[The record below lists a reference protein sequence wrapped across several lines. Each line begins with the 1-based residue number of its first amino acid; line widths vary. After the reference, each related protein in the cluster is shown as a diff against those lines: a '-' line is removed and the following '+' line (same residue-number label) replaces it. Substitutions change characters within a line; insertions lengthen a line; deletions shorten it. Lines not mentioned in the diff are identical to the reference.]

1 MDLPCVTPETVA
13 PSVTC
18 RKVIKIMKQLAV
30 DQVPI
35 VHLDGNVVGV
45 ATLGNIMAKI
55 IAGVI
60 NDTTPVSEVIYR
72 QFMKVSPNV
81 TLGKLSKI
89 LEHHWFAIVVNSQK
103 VLVRVKKWLFH
114 WWPELI
120 YWILLPIMSR
130 ENNAWTKQR
139 RNGNIY
145 GWAI

>member
-1 MDLPCVTPETVA
+1 MDLPAVTPETVA

-18 RKVIKIMKQLAV
+18 RKVIKIKKQLAV

-35 VHLDGNVVGV
+35 VQLDGNVVGV

-60 NDTTPVSEVIYR
+60 DDTTPVSEVIYR

-103 VLVRVKKWLFH
+103 FWSGESSCKSKEMIVSLVTRIDLLNFITDNEPKK
-114 WWPELI
+114 
-120 YWILLPIMSR
+120 
-130 ENNAWTKQR
+130 
-139 RNGNIY
+139 
-145 GWAI
+145 